1 MRPPDGWD
9 EHGGPDGGPGGA
21 YTGPGEKINSAW
33 LDGLDIPTAKERATE
48 WLEEQG
54 IGVRKV
60 NYRLR
65 DWLVSRQRFWGCPIP
80 VVYCPD
86 HGIVPVP
93 EDQLPV
99 LAPDDV
105 EFLPTG
111 ESPLATHPEFRL
123 TTCPVCGGPATRET
137 DTMDTF
143 VDSSWYFLRFTD
155 PWTPDAPF
163 DKDIAAHWMPVDQ
176 YIGGIEHA
184 ILHLLY
190 ARFYTKALADV
201 GLAPEG
207 LREPFARLFTQGMIR
222 MDGKKMSKS
231 KGNLVAPSSYL
242 TTVGADALR
251 LFHLFV
257 GPPADDVDWSAQT
270 DSVIDG
276 CARYLDRVWRLAV
289 PDEPPCRAPTVG
301 EPGDADLAV
310 RRATHKLIDRVSRDY
325 ERWSYNT
332 AVAACMEFVNLLAPY
347 AKAGGRPEVV
357 DEAVDTL
364 LLLLAPMTPHLAA
377 EAWERR
383 HGDHI
388 HLRPWPVADPAP
400 AGRGHRDHGGPGQ
413 RQGPRPDRRRPRHR
427 RGGGRSPRPGRR
439 PRSSKPWAV
448 ARPNGSSP
456 GRPSWSTSSSDR
468 GGVGVTGDAGAT
480 LRAHRLRSQLLSGPP
495 ARDRPRS
502 GRSDPGRPGPGRAG
516 TAPRRPVPLHGAE
529 GRRRRRRPRRPAA
542 GGHLA
547 EPGDPAPRAD
557 RGLPVAPLASPPIGC
572 CRGCTVVCE
581 ASEWTPPRRSVA
593 WPWSSPPSRTRVR
606 CPAASSGTA
615 WRRPACRPPARP

>member
-1 MRPPDGWD
+1 M
-9 EHGGPDGGPGGA
+9 
-21 YTGPGEKINSAW
+21 
-33 LDGLDIPTAKERATE
+33 
-48 WLEEQG
+48 
-54 IGVRKV
+54 
-60 NYRLR
+60 
-65 DWLVSRQRFWGCPIP
+65 SRQRFWGCPIP
-80 VVYCPD
+80 VVYCSD

-93 EDQLPV
+93 QDQLPV

-111 ESPLATHPEFRL
+111 ESPLATSTDFL
-123 TTCPVCGGPATRET
+123 NTICPICGGPATRET

-163 DKDIAAHWMPVDQ
+163 DKDIARHWMPVDQ

-190 ARFYTKALADV
+190 ARFYTKALCD
-201 GLAPEG
+201 LDIAPEDV
-207 LREPFARLFTQGMIR
+207 REPFARLFTQGMIR

-289 PDEPPCRAPTVG
+289 PESRPAVIDGADEWC
-301 EPGDADLAV
+301 EDDLAI
-310 RRATHKLIDRVSRDY
+310 RRATHRLIDRVSHDY

-347 AKAGGRPEVV
+347 AKDGGRADVV

-377 EAWERR
+377 KAWERR

-388 HLRPWPVADPAP
+388 HLRAWPVADPLLLVEDTVTMVVQVN
-400 AGRGHRDHGGPGQ
+400 GKVRDRIDVAVDIGEAEAEALALASARWWRPWPG
-413 RQGPRPDRRRPRHR
+413 
-427 RGGGRSPRPGRR
+427 
-439 PRSSKPWAV
+439 
-448 ARPNGSSP
+448 ARPK
-456 GRPSWSTSSSDR
+456 
-468 GGVGVTGDAGAT
+468 
-480 LRAHRLRSQLLSGPP
+480 
-495 ARDRPRS
+495 
-502 GRSDPGRPGPGRAG
+502 
-516 TAPRRPVPLHGAE
+516 
-529 GRRRRRRPRRPAA
+529 
-542 GGHLA
+542 
-547 EPGDPAPRAD
+547 
-557 RGLPVAPLASPPIGC
+557 
-572 CRGCTVVCE
+572 
-581 ASEWTPPRRSVA
+581 
-593 WPWSSPPSRTRVR
+593 RVIV
-606 CPAASSGTA
+606 
-615 WRRPACRPPARP
+615 RPPKLVNVVV

>member
-1 MRPPDGWD
+1 
-9 EHGGPDGGPGGA
+9 
-21 YTGPGEKINSAW
+21 
-33 LDGLDIPTAKERATE
+33 
-48 WLEEQG
+48 
-54 IGVRKV
+54 
-60 NYRLR
+60 
-65 DWLVSRQRFWGCPIP
+65 
-80 VVYCPD
+80 
-86 HGIVPVP
+86 
-93 EDQLPV
+93 
-99 LAPDDV
+99 
-105 EFLPTG
+105 
-111 ESPLATHPEFRL
+111 
-123 TTCPVCGGPATRET
+123 
-137 DTMDTF
+137 MDTF

-155 PWTPDAPF
+155 PWTHDAPF

-289 PDEPPCRAPTVG
+289 PDGPGTETGAA
-301 EPGDADLAV
+301 GDADLAI

-347 AKAGGRPEVV
+347 AKAGGRAEVV

-364 LLLLAPMTPHLAA
+364 LLLLAPMTPHLTA

-388 HLRPWPVADPAP
+388 HLRPWPVADPALLVE
-400 AGRGHRDHGGPGQ
+400 DTVTMVVQ
-413 RQGPRPDRRRPRHR
+413 
-427 RGGGRSPRPGRR
+427 
-439 PRSSKPWAV
+439 V
-448 ARPNGSSP
+448 NGK
-456 GRPSWSTSSSDR
+456 
-468 GGVGVTGDAGAT
+468 V
-480 LRAHRLRSQLLSGPP
+480 
-495 ARDRPRS
+495 RDRI
-502 GRSDPGRPGPGRAG
+502 D
-516 TAPRRPVPLHGAE
+516 
-529 GRRRRRRPRRPAA
+529 
-542 GGHLA
+542 
-547 EPGDPAPRAD
+547 
-557 RGLPVAPLASPPIGC
+557 VAPGISEAEAESLALASPP
-572 CRGCTVVCE
+572 VVE
-581 ASEWTPPRRSVA
+581 ALADGRP
-593 WPWSSPPSRTRVR
+593 TRVI
-606 CPAASSGTA
+606 A
-615 WRRPACRPPARP
+615 RPPKLVNVVV